1 MNEPEEGREDVG
13 QDKEKK
19 EHDGGIL
26 RYLGSKREIVEETNI
41 EMRSF
46 LVSCQMLATI
56 LSR

>member
-26 RYLGSKREIVEETNI
+26 WYLGSKREIAEETNI